1 MEAFALLKYWRPIG
15 GGDATHSTG
24 DTTFNPRATRNTTTA
39 VLFSEEDPY
48 FDLEF
53 TPPTD
58 YDTGEAAGD
67 SPAETESG
75 SSAAAAAAADEEL
88 SDHENSD
95 EEEEENEVKYAI
107 TSDERNVII
116 SPSSI
121 INISEEN
128 TKLPASLLKSATK
141 FRVLLLKLKKT
152 KSFNRSEEKTVVGNN
167 NNLFLEFDVDEDKG
181 PLISLFA
188 RDNNSKDLSN
198 ERNLVQKYLKMIKP
212 KVKFSGEATG
222 GCRSS
227 DGAGGVSQLPEVGS
241 NAKSHHQK
249 RGVEVVRKHLG
260 KSRSSSAML
269 AAAPP
274 PGSDRR
280 RDDSL
285 LQQEDGIQGAILH
298 CKRSFNATRD
308 GESALLSRSVS
319 DPSCS

>member
-15 GGDATHSTG
+15 GGDATHLTG
-24 DTTFNPRATRNTTTA
+24 DTAFNPRATRNTATA
-39 VLFSEEDPY
+39 VPFSEEDPY

-58 YDTGEAAGD
+58 YDIGEAAGD

-75 SSAAAAAAADEEL
+75 SSTAAAADEL
-88 SDHENSD
+88 SDHESSDED
-95 EEEEENEVKYAI
+95 EEEDEVKYAI
-107 TSDERNVII
+107 TSDESNVII

-128 TKLPASLLKSATK
+128 SKLPASLLKSATK

-152 KSFNRSEEKTVVGNN
+152 KSFNRSEEKTGVGN

-188 RDNNSKDLSN
+188 RDNNTKDLSN

-212 KVKFSGEATG
+212 KVKFSGEATAG
-222 GCRSS
+222 GRSS
-227 DGAGGVSQLPEVGS
+227 DGAGGVSQLPEAGS
-241 NAKSHHQK
+241 NVKSHHQK
-249 RGVEVVRKHLG
+249 RAVEVVRKHLG

-274 PGSDRR
+274 PGGMGSERR

-308 GESALLSRSVS
+308 GESVSLSRSVS
-319 DPSCS
+319 DPS